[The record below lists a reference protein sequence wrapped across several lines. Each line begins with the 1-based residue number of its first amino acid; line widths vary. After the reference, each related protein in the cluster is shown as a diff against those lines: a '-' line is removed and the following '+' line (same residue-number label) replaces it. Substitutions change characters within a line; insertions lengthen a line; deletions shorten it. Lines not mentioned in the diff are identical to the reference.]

1 MKRIIKNRPYGME
14 EEVLE
19 EGVLPDAILGRVKEQ
34 LNDVDKDRDVE
45 WSSPGLVNCFLYFA
59 SALVTNRNLL
69 LV

>member
-1 MKRIIKNRPYGME
+1 
-14 EEVLE
+14 LE